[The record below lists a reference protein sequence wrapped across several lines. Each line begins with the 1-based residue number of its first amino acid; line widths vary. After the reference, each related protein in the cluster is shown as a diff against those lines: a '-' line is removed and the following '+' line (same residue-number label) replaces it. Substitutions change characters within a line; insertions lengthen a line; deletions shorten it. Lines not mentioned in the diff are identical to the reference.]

1 MYIIQVTVK
10 AGIKACKVSNGFYHG
25 GIMQANEI
33 YKSLEEKNISARMLA
48 SALGVTNQSVSEV
61 IRNGRGSKRITEA
74 IAKVIQKDLVE
85 VFPHYKKTDC
95 RDKKIAELKEM
106 LGVG

>member
-1 MYIIQVTVK
+1 
-10 AGIKACKVSNGFYHG
+10 
-25 GIMQANEI
+25 MQANEI
-33 YKSLEEKNISARMLA
+33 YKSLEEKHISARMLA

-61 IRNGRGSKRITEA
+61 IRNGRGSKRIAEA

-95 RDKKIAELKEM
+95 R
-106 LGVG
+106 

>member
-1 MYIIQVTVK
+1 
-10 AGIKACKVSNGFYHG
+10 
-25 GIMQANEI
+25 MQANEI

-61 IRNGRGSKRITEA
+61 IRNGRGSKRIAEA

-85 VFPHYKKTDC
+85 VFPHYKKTDY

>member
-1 MYIIQVTVK
+1 
-10 AGIKACKVSNGFYHG
+10 
-25 GIMQANEI
+25 MQANEI

-61 IRNGRGSKRITEA
+61 IRNGRGSKRIAEA
-74 IAKVIQKDLVE
+74 IVKVIQKDLVE

-95 RDKKIAELKEM
+95 QDKKIAELKEM

>member
-1 MYIIQVTVK
+1 
-10 AGIKACKVSNGFYHG
+10 
-25 GIMQANEI
+25 MQANEI

-61 IRNGRGSKRITEA
+61 IRNGRGSKRIAEA

-85 VFPHYKKTDC
+85 VFRITRKQIVETK
-95 RDKKIAELKEM
+95 R
-106 LGVG
+106 

>member
-1 MYIIQVTVK
+1 
-10 AGIKACKVSNGFYHG
+10 
-25 GIMQANEI
+25 MQANEI

-61 IRNGRGSKRITEA
+61 IRNGRGSKRIAEA

-85 VFPHYKKTDC
+85 VFSALQENRLSRQKDS
-95 RDKKIAELKEM
+95 
-106 LGVG
+106 